1 IHVSDLADAHVAA
14 LEWIAADKSSNS
26 FNLGNERG
34 FSVAEVIRTAEEVT
48 GSAIKAQMCPR
59 RPGDPPMLV
68 SDSTKARQLLN
79 WKPKFPALKE
89 AIDHAF
95 RWFRDEMQ
103 QLDYLRSSRH
113 HSVKTGTR
121 GGGRVKR
128 PGTLPRW
135 SLT

>member
-1 IHVSDLADAHVAA
+1 LADAHVAA

-26 FNLGNERG
+26 FNLGNDRG

-48 GSAIKAQMCPR
+48 RSVIKAQMCPR
-59 RPGDPPMLV
+59 RPGDPPTLV

-89 AIDHAF
+89 QIEHAF

-103 QLDYLRSSRH
+103 QLAGDQ
-113 HSVKTGTR
+113 VGIMACTR
-121 GGGRVKR
+121 FG
-128 PGTLPRW
+128 
-135 SLT
+135 